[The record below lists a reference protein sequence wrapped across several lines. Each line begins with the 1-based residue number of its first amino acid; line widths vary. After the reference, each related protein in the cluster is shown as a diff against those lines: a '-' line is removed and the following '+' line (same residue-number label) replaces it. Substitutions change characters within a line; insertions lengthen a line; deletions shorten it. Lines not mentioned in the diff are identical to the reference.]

1 MALDSEQ
8 EGEDE
13 EYGEDGDVGEDE
25 DLGADDQ
32 GREATGGLSGQSGM
46 TYEQDP
52 GEDSVVPSTPKLPL
66 TRRADGFAEAVSS
79 PQVVINPH
87 YFYDSP
93 LVFLD
98 PLQRQVRV
106 CWNLR
111 Q

>member
-46 TYEQDP
+46 AYEKDP

-66 TRRADGFAEAVSS
+66 TRELMDLLRRS
-79 PQVVINPH
+79 
-87 YFYDSP
+87 
-93 LVFLD
+93 
-98 PLQRQVRV
+98 VRHR
-106 CWNLR
+106 L
-111 Q
+111 